1 MIPCDAI
8 TIPLVNLLPWQ
19 ESQVFSYNC
28 QSFKDYCIFIVFQE
42 MSKMIPMS
50 PTCRRDMSRSS
61 TQAQAMEGE
70 KIKQH
75 SSTAIDTKLK
85 KSEINLVS

>member
-1 MIPCDAI
+1 
-8 TIPLVNLLPWQ
+8 
-19 ESQVFSYNC
+19 
-28 QSFKDYCIFIVFQE
+28 
-42 MSKMIPMS
+42 MSRMNPMS

-85 KSEINLVS
+85 KSEINLIS